1 MLTLAGCQPH
11 VRADAAQWTGPR
23 PDCSSWCVSGSV
35 VSSGQSRTVSGRSC
49 RARVA
54 GVGFGWSLLV
64 MWGTRDGRTVP
75 VSPES
80 TRSWLRGRCS
90 ARSHRGRIGTD
101 VKGDGWHH
109 PSTESSPS
117 PSCRRAVSRGRER
130 LRILDAVGS
139 PIPRHHPTDRS
150 HRAVVLLGLSDLPT
164 CARCRIRKPPLVP
177 AAAPELHTGRT

>member
-1 MLTLAGCQPH
+1 M
-11 VRADAAQWTGPR
+11 
-23 PDCSSWCVSGSV
+23 
-35 VSSGQSRTVSGRSC
+35 SSGQSRTVSGRSC

-150 HRAVVLLGLSDLPT
+150 HRAVALLGLSDLPT

-177 AAAPELHTGRT
+177 AAAPGASHRTHVTRSPTIHHRLRIGSTLHQRAYGFRLSSLPRAP